1 MVTVTYLLFD
11 IIITPVLFNQ
21 VYFFMNL
28 NSFGLYEEADG
39 S

>member
-11 IIITPVLFNQ
+11 IIIPVLFNQ

-28 NSFGLYEEADG
+28 KSFGLYEEADG